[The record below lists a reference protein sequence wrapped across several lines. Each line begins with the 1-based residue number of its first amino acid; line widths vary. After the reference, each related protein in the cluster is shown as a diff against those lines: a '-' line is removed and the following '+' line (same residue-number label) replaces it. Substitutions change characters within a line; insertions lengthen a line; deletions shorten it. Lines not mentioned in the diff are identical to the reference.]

1 MAAISN
7 PSPPN
12 GSANMQPKAEKDQN
26 SGYVG
31 IGSEGQVSVSGKIGF
46 NGATPVGKYAHPG
59 SATTGVSISLL
70 DVLTIKSP
78 INDHATKID
87 AITECLKKA
96 GLMT

>member
-7 PSPPN
+7 PSAPN
-12 GSANMQPKAEKDQN
+12 GSANMQPKAEKNQN

-31 IGSEGQVSVSGKIGF
+31 IGSEGQVAVTGKVGF
-46 NGATPVGKYAHPG
+46 NGVTPVGKATNPG
-59 SATTGVSISLL
+59 VATTGAAISLL
-70 DVLTIKSP
+70 DVLTVKSP
-78 INDHATKID
+78 VNDHAAKID